1 MKHWI
6 TLRAG
11 AGIIVSRT
19 FFRGRFVNQNR
30 LPLVVTVFC
39 ILLLGAAS
47 AQNSSASWPLTTS
60 GTATVS
66 GNLTAGSLVTGS
78 GTSNPSYSTGKCATV
93 TKMNG
98 TSFDASDYLEFSVSP
113 SSNYAFTLTGLS
125 FSDSLSVVATTNNA
139 RLQVQCFL
147 SSNTSTAVYTG
158 STVTPTATW
167 TTATLNGLNIAAG
180 AGQTLYLRI
189 YVWGLSG
196 STTGFHAKDINILGY
211 ACPSVAAISYPKAS
225 YCKDP
230 NTTAT
235 PTVSGVGGGLFSATP
250 TGLSI
255 NSTTGVVDVSNSAA
269 GTYTVL
275 YSVASTG
282 CLTLTATTSLKIND
296 LPTAFTLTGPD
307 GSTGAFCTNGS
318 PATFTLSGSQEGVS
332 YTFNAINPGGNTPPG
347 QNFTVPGVGG
357 TLEFVQ
363 TPDGKWSYKVT
374 GTDNQTGCA
383 NTMEGL
389 LTAVDGPA
397 ITSQP
402 QSTSVCAGGAAT
414 LTLTASNANS
424 LTWEVS
430 TDSGN
435 SWAAVTNNS
444 NYAVSTSGTTST
456 KLTVSYATAGMSG
469 YQYRAVLGGPSAC
482 PINYSNVAVLTV
494 NQTPV
499 ITTQP
504 VSKTLCNNSTM
515 SLSVAAT
522 NAAGYQWYLNGA
534 AIAGATGSAYRK
546 TYDASTDA
554 GTYYV
559 LVKSNAPC
567 GDLASNSIT
576 VSTVTSSVTTWQGPP
591 PGSTATNGTTWEEVS
606 NWSCGVPTR
615 STDAVI
621 PADLTDGYPTIKATV
636 TGEVRNLTL
645 NGGGFGPFLT
655 VNGKL
660 QLFGTVTNNGGVFD
674 ATAGTIEFSGSTA
687 QTLPASLFAGNTVQN
702 LVISNDV
709 NLAGELNLTG
719 ALSFG
724 AVSNK
729 TLATNDYLTL
739 KSGSAATARVADL
752 TNNGSSTGN
761 AITGKVTV
769 ERYIPALSGRRWR
782 LVTAPVAGV
791 SVHDAWQEGRAWNG
805 SSYEPNGYGTLITG
819 NAQGT
824 SATANSNG
832 FDFWTAIAGSA
843 ASVRKYVP
851 STTLSSDI
859 GGSWAGLANT
869 TSPGFANLEAYLLFV
884 RGDRTVST
892 GTVAGATTLRA
903 KGTLKQA
910 VAYAIPVPV
919 TQSHTLVGNPYASPL
934 DFKKLYAANSTKIQP
949 YYWIWKAS
957 LGTTGGY
964 VMVQPTATGGYEAV
978 PADGLSSAIEPLIA
992 SGEGFFVV
1000 PATNAAAGNT
1010 LTLQE
1015 PHKSGGQPS
1024 FSVFRQEWSEV
1035 AKLRVNLFAPVAG
1048 ENTLLDGVLAQ
1059 YGASPEKCGGI
1070 AKLANIEENLSIPD
1084 GLENLIVA
1092 SRSGVRSGDSLQLRF
1107 WNAAERG
1114 YRFTFKGSGFL
1125 AQGPKAVLYDRYT
1138 RQETE
1143 VPLTGEAT
1151 DYAFGVTPDSASKD
1165 PQRFVI
1171 RFQTAAVTPAR
1182 ALPVAPGERP
1192 AFVYP
1197 NPVKAATT
1205 NLVLSGKAPG
1215 RYTVRLF
1222 AAAGQLLRVQGVPYS
1237 GGLAV
1242 YPVSVRGLASGTY
1255 TLVLAAPDGRQEQV
1269 SFVVVR

>member
-1 MKHWI
+1 MKHRI

-11 AGIIVSRT
+11 AGKTVSRT
-19 FFRGRFVNQNR
+19 FFRARFVNQNR
-30 LPLVVTVFC
+30 LKMMATFLC
-39 ILLLGAAS
+39 ILLLGATS
-47 AQNSSASWPLTTS
+47 AQNSSATWPLTS
-60 GTATVS
+60 NGTATIT
-66 GNLTAGSLVTGS
+66 GNLTAGNLVVS
-78 GTSNPSYSTGKCATV
+78 GASNAVYSADKGATV
-93 TKMNG
+93 TKLNG
-98 TSFDASDYLEFSVSP
+98 TSQARSGYLEFSVSP
-113 SSNYAFTLTGLS
+113 ANNFAFTLSEFRFSCNLS
-125 FSDSLSVVATTNNA
+125 DGTSTNA
-139 RLQVQCFL
+139 SFQVQYFL
-147 SSNTSTAVYTG
+147 STNTTAVFTG
-158 STVTPTATW
+158 NTVTPTATW
-167 TTATLNGLNIAAG
+167 STTTLNAPTVTVS
-180 AGQTLYLRI
+180 AGQTLYVRI
-189 YVWGLSG
+189 YVWGLA
-196 STTGFHAKDINILGY
+196 TQNTGFNLKDVNILGY
-211 ACPSVAAISYPKAS
+211 ACPSVATIAYPKTA

-230 NTTAT
+230 NITAS
-235 PTVSGVGGGLFSATP
+235 PTVSGVGGGLYSSTP
-250 TGLSI
+250 AGLSI
-255 NSTTGVVDVSNSAA
+255 NSTTGVVDVTNSAA

-275 YSVASTG
+275 YTVASTG
-282 CLTLTATTSLKIND
+282 CSNLTATTSIKIND

-307 GSTGAFCTNGS
+307 GSTGSFCTNGS
-318 PATFTLSGSQEGVS
+318 PATFTLSGSQQGVT

-347 QNFTVPGVGG
+347 QNFTVQGVGG

-374 GTDNQTGCA
+374 GTDNATGCA

-397 ITSQP
+397 ITTQP
-402 QSTSVCAGGAAT
+402 QDALVCIGGAAT
-414 LTLTASNANS
+414 TLTLNASNASS
-424 LTWEVS
+424 LKWEVS
-430 TDSGN
+430 TDSGS
-435 SWAAVTNNS
+435 SWTAVTGNG
-444 NYAVSTSGTTST
+444 NYAVNTSGTTST
-456 KLTVSYATAGMSG
+456 KLTISNYTFSMNG

-482 PINYSNVAVLTV
+482 PVNYSNAAMLTV
-494 NQTPV
+494 SQPPV
-499 ITTQP
+499 ITKQP
-504 VSKTLCNNSTM
+504 VSKAVCNNSM
-515 SLSVAAT
+515 MLLSVAAI

-534 AIAGATGSAYRK
+534 AIAGATGSEYRK
-546 TYDASTDA
+546 TYDSSADA

-567 GDLASNSIT
+567 GDLASSSIT
-576 VSTVTSSVTTWQGPP
+576 VSTAPPSVTTWQGPL
-591 PGSTATNGTTWEEVS
+591 PGSGATNGTAWEEAG

-621 PADLTDGYPTIKATV
+621 PADVIDGYPTIKAAV

-674 ATAGTIEFSGSTA
+674 ATAGTIEFSGSTT

-702 LVISNDV
+702 LIVSNYV

-729 TLATNDYLTL
+729 TLATNDFLTL
-739 KSGSAATARVADL
+739 KSGLATTARVADL

-761 AITGKVTV
+761 AIMGKVTV
-769 ERYIPALSGRRWR
+769 ERYIPGSGSRRWR
-782 LVTAPVAGV
+782 LVTAPVAGI
-791 SVHDAWQEGRAWNG
+791 SVHDAWQEGRTWNG
-805 SSYEPNGYGTLITG
+805 SDTELGGYGTLISG

-824 SATANSNG
+824 CSTANSNG
-832 FDFWTAIAGSA
+832 FDFWAAIAGST

-851 STTLSSDI
+851 SATFNSNFAANWTALQ
-859 GGSWAGLANT
+859 NT
-869 TSPGFANLEAYLLFV
+869 TSPGFASLEAYLLFV

-910 VAYAIPVPV
+910 VAYTIPVPV

-934 DFKKLYAANSTKIQP
+934 DFKKIYAANSTKIQP
-949 YYWIWKAS
+949 YYWIWNAS

-964 VMVQPTATGGYEAV
+964 VMVQPTATGGYETV
-978 PADGLSSAIEPLIA
+978 PADGISSTIEPLIA

-1000 PATNAAAGNT
+1000 PATAAAAGNT

-1015 PHKSGGQPS
+1015 PHKSDGQPS
-1024 FSVFRQEWSEV
+1024 FSVFRQERSEV
-1035 AKLRVNLFAPVAG
+1035 AKLRVNLFAPVDG

-1059 YGASPEKCGGI
+1059 YGASPEKRSGI
-1070 AKLANIEENLSIPD
+1070 AKLPNIEENLSIPD
-1084 GLENLIVA
+1084 GAENLIVA
-1092 SRSGVRSGDSLQLRF
+1092 SMGGVRSGDSLQLRL

-1114 YRFTFKGSGFL
+1114 YHFTFKGSGFL

-1143 VPLTGEAT
+1143 VPLTGEEM
-1151 DYAFGVTPDSASKD
+1151 DYAFGVTTDSESKD
-1165 PQRFVI
+1165 PRRFVI
-1171 RFQTAAVTPAR
+1171 RFRTAAATPAR
-1182 ALPVAPGERP
+1182 ALPVAPEEKP

-1205 NLVLSGKAPG
+1205 NLVLSGKSPG
-1215 RYTVRLF
+1215 RYMVRLL
-1222 AAAGQLLRVQGVPYS
+1222 ASTGQLLRVQAVQYS

-1242 YPVSVRGLASGTY
+1242 YPVSVRSLAGGTY
-1255 TLVLAAPDGRQEQV
+1255 TLMLAAPGGRQEQV